1 MFTLICTRIN
11 GWVNNIEAGD
21 LRRYLP
27 HYGVIVMGLLFRF
40 SIDCTVLCRLIPLS
54 MGTIDMQ
61 RTKSQHFSS
70 EYSFGY
76 LLYNKASNQQKC
88 LRIKLMYL
96 LLKCRSYSDSV
107 DGNCSYYFH
116 GIQGCFSGPSI
127 SIFFRLSCC
136 PRPIIWGW
144 QVLTCFTLITYDVLY
159 EIPVVRWTINL
170 TIQFI
175 IHRSCMYVPHIS
187 TKTSNSKLASD
198 SESIC

>member
-21 LRRYLP
+21 LRRYRP
-27 HYGVIVMGLLFRF
+27 HYDVIVMWF
-40 SIDCTVLCRLIPLS
+40 SIDCTVLCRLIHLS
-54 MGTIDMQ
+54 MGTK

-70 EYSFGY
+70 EHYPCFGH
-76 LLYNKASNQQKC
+76 LLFNKASNQQKC
-88 LRIKLMYL
+88 LRIKLRYW

-116 GIQGCFSGPSI
+116 GIQGCFSDPSI
-127 SIFFRLSCC
+127 SIFFRLSCYPC
-136 PRPIIWGW
+136 PIIWGW

-159 EIPVVRWTINL
+159 EIPVVRWTIYL

-175 IHRSCMYVPHIS
+175 IHRSCMHVPHIS